1 MAQKKIPS
9 QTAFVKEWF
18 IKRPNRDISHEES
31 KSGIENEYFKITK
44 RRFEDVDRSI
54 RKLAQIGFLIKIKKG
69 WYRYDPKLA
78 SIRTLEDFSA
88 SDKKQI
94 LERDGYKC
102 VICGK
107 GKKDGIDLQV
117 DHIKPKD
124 LYYNMLS
131 AIKTKYAVVKQKYEN
146 DIYQKL
152 VSSDQEKDNIEQVQ
166 LRKYL
171 NDVDDRQFGLGY
183 WTNERNVEKTEN
195 GYVYLKEREYTN
207 NPHIRNNQSSIN
219 KGVFPLQEFYDEDG
233 NPTELKTST
242 QWGQAEVKAEGLGKQ
257 LKSVWLKGG
266 IMVHCD
272 HFPYTTSDQ
281 IKENITGCEYNDGS
295 LLHCKYGFPFPRKE
309 FCTHCDNTKPF
320 TDLEKHN
327 WRFEQNLN
335 NES

>member
-1 MAQKKIPS
+1 MFSIG
-9 QTAFVKEWF
+9 TLTHDD
-18 IKRPNRDISHEES
+18 IKRDKYLEITINTFLENTNLPENTNWYIFHNGQSDSPVIEIVKKMTE
-31 KSGIENEYFKITK
+31 KWNNKVQFMLFCENKNYGVGVGINKLNEYLKLTHYSLFLEGDWLTMSQEFTNCDKNWL
-44 RRFEDVDRSI
+44 VDA
-54 RKLAQIGFLIKIKKG
+54 LH
-69 WYRYDPKLA
+69 WM
-78 SIRTLEDFSA
+78 
-88 SDKKQI
+88 
-94 LERDGYKC
+94 
-102 VICGK
+102 V
-107 GKKDGIDLQV
+107 
-117 DHIKPKD
+117 
-124 LYYNMLS
+124 
-131 AIKTKYAVVKQKYEN
+131 YE
-146 DIYQKL
+146 K
-152 VSSDQEKDNIEQVQ
+152 IEQVQ

-183 WTNERNVEKTEN
+183 WTNEHNVKRIE
-195 GYVYLKEREYTN
+195 GDFVYLKEREYTN
-207 NPHIRNNQSSIN
+207 NPHIRNNKAYFD
-219 KGVFPLQEFYDEDG
+219 KGIFPLQEFYDENG
-233 NPTELKTST
+233 EPTELKTST

-272 HFPYTTSDQ
+272 HFPYTTSNQ

>member
-1 MAQKKIPS
+1 MFSIG
-9 QTAFVKEWF
+9 TLTHDD
-18 IKRPNRDISHEES
+18 IKRDKYLEITINTFLENTNLPENTNWYIFHNGQSDSPVIEIVKKMTE
-31 KSGIENEYFKITK
+31 KWNNKVQFMLFCENKNYGVGVGINKLNEYLKLTHYSLFLEGDWLTMSQEFTNCDKNWL
-44 RRFEDVDRSI
+44 VDA
-54 RKLAQIGFLIKIKKG
+54 LH
-69 WYRYDPKLA
+69 WM
-78 SIRTLEDFSA
+78 
-88 SDKKQI
+88 
-94 LERDGYKC
+94 
-102 VICGK
+102 V
-107 GKKDGIDLQV
+107 
-117 DHIKPKD
+117 
-124 LYYNMLS
+124 
-131 AIKTKYAVVKQKYEN
+131 YE
-146 DIYQKL
+146 K
-152 VSSDQEKDNIEQVQ
+152 IEQVQ

-183 WTNERNVEKTEN
+183 WTNEHNVERIE
-195 GYVYLKEREYTN
+195 GDFVYLKEREYTN
-207 NPHIRNNQSSIN
+207 NPHIRNNKAYFD
-219 KGVFPLQEFYDEDG
+219 KGIFPLQEFYDENG
-233 NPTELKTST
+233 EPTELKTST

-272 HFPYTTSDQ
+272 HFPYTTSNQ